1 MDFND
6 IINKIDEFYRTADEK
21 TLAKVNEAFS
31 VEIDGDVS
39 IEEYLSGFSNEYFY
53 ANEDESNCYVS
64 GIMQVQP
71 KDERYITNEF
81 ESATSSYGKTDMSIA
96 LKIETNQGGEV
107 TKMIKTAA

>member
-6 IINKIDEFYRTADEK
+6 IINKIDKFYRTADEK

-53 ANEDESNCYVS
+53 THEDESNCYIS

-71 KDERYITNEF
+71 KDGRYVTNDF
-81 ESATSSYGKTDMSIA
+81 ESAKSSYGKTDMNIA
-96 LKIETNQGGEV
+96 LKIESNHGGEV